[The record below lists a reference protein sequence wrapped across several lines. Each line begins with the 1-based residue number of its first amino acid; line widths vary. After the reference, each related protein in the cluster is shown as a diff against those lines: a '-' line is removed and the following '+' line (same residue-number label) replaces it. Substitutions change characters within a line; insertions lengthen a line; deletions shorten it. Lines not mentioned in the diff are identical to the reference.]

1 MVKQSE
7 RSVARSIVDYVACRG
22 ARWERT
28 RRGIA
33 RPNRRAGARG
43 RRRRGKGARTYSL
56 MGAGSGPRRPQR
68 DAEAAADATARR
80 RSFLLCEGGWA
91 ASAAVGGSG
100 RRRARMLRGGLEEG
114 RRLEPFGSRKRFKF
128 CRGFSQEERVLFFQF
143 FYTVRDLH
151 SSRCRA
157 EKVRS
162 STRRDTHERLDPK
175 MVILPYHKL
184 AQQISTN
191 HHIFGSIDPN
201 QLLISLHIMRN
212 SHTRS
217 CHGTSTR
224 NFDLPRSVQ
233 DIVRGARS
241 ALRVKGVTI
250 RCASKPL

>member
-128 CRGFSQEERVLFFQF
+128 CRGFSQEERVLFFNF
-143 FYTVRDLH
+143 FYTVRGLTP
-151 SSRCRA
+151 A
-157 EKVRS
+157 AAVPKRS
-162 STRRDTHERLDPK
+162 GPAHGETRTNALTPK
-175 MVILPYHKL
+175 WSFYLT
-184 AQQISTN
+184 TN
-191 HHIFGSIDPN
+191 
-201 QLLISLHIMRN
+201 
-212 SHTRS
+212 
-217 CHGTSTR
+217 
-224 NFDLPRSVQ
+224 
-233 DIVRGARS
+233 
-241 ALRVKGVTI
+241 
-250 RCASKPL
+250 